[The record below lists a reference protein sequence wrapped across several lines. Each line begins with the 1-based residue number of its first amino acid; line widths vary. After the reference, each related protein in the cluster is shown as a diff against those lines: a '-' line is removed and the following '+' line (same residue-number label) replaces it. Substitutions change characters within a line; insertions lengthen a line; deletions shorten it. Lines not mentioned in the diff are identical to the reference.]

1 MDCSFFVADSIIKL
15 MAAEPSYYDILGI
28 SKNATEEE
36 IKKAWGKSCACW
48 AMFVSLGVSSFV
60 LPSYRKLA
68 LKWHPDKNPD
78 NVQEA
83 DRKFKEIAEA
93 YEVLS
98 DREFSNKS
106 RSLLVP
112 LAAEMDTQSIPIKYC
127 QKYSFKRLFKAT
139 AVILW
144 LSPIIC
150 SQECSEN
157 SADSHYLLYA
167 SVSAGTDVTQS
178 WLCF

>member
-1 MDCSFFVADSIIKL
+1 
-15 MAAEPSYYDILGI
+15 
-28 SKNATEEE
+28 
-36 IKKAWGKSCACW
+36 
-48 AMFVSLGVSSFV
+48 MFVSLGVSSFV

-139 AVILW
+139 AVIL
-144 LSPIIC
+144 
-150 SQECSEN
+150 
-157 SADSHYLLYA
+157 
-167 SVSAGTDVTQS
+167 
-178 WLCF
+178 